1 MTTDSLVAVVDD
13 DQSVRE
19 SLPDL
24 LREFGFRSQAFSSAE
39 EFLASECVSETRCL
53 ILDIAMPMLNGL
65 DATRQI
71 LNENADQKVLI
82 LTMSDSEQ
90 LIREVLG
97 AGARGFVLKSDATT
111 DLVAAVQALERH
123 GTYLTSRVRDILD
136 NYFAPSSQKTLTSRE
151 REVLQL
157 IAEGKATKE
166 VAVILGCSV
175 KTVETHRSN
184 FMAKLQLHS
193 VSQVVL
199 YAIRN
204 GIIQVD

>member
-1 MTTDSLVAVVDD
+1 
-13 DQSVRE
+13 
-19 SLPDL
+19 
-24 LREFGFRSQAFSSAE
+24 
-39 EFLASECVSETRCL
+39 
-53 ILDIAMPMLNGL
+53 
-65 DATRQI
+65 
-71 LNENADQKVLI
+71 
-82 LTMSDSEQ
+82 
-90 LIREVLG
+90 
-97 AGARGFVLKSDATT
+97 
-111 DLVAAVQALERH
+111 VQALERH

-136 NYFAPSSQKTLTSRE
+136 NYFAPSRQKTLTSRE

-166 VAVILGCSV
+166 VAVILGCSI

>member
-1 MTTDSLVAVVDD
+1 M
-13 DQSVRE
+13 
-19 SLPDL
+19 
-24 LREFGFRSQAFSSAE
+24 
-39 EFLASECVSETRCL
+39 
-53 ILDIAMPMLNGL
+53 
-65 DATRQI
+65 
-71 LNENADQKVLI
+71 
-82 LTMSDSEQ
+82 
-90 LIREVLG
+90 
-97 AGARGFVLKSDATT
+97 
-111 DLVAAVQALERH
+111 AAVQALERH

-136 NYFAPSSQKTLTSRE
+136 HYFAPPSQKTLPTLTSRE

-166 VAVILGCSV
+166 VAVIFGRRV

-204 GIIQVD
+204 GIIQVN